1 MNIYLISTKKPVIV
15 QFLYINN
22 AVNIIHENTCYSS
35 MNDPS
40 CIDLIISRSPNSF
53 QNTLTFYTGLCD
65 FLKLEAKLS
74 CQF

>member
-1 MNIYLISTKKPVIV
+1 
-15 QFLYINN
+15 
-22 AVNIIHENTCYSS
+22 